1 MELTL
6 LKVKLF
12 FIKVWSFIKLYGLE
26 ILFGSMALYAMFLV
40 KNKTDVIK
48 QLLTEQAAIRKAHQE
63 NIDELTKQ
71 LESEISKRQKIE
83 RDHAELLRVID
94 ARHDEELKRI
104 AQVRDKEI
112 KNLIAEHQN
121 DPRRMAQTINDLF
134 GIPVME
140 VPAEKQNWE
149 Q

>member
-12 FIKVWSFIKLYGLE
+12 FAKVWSFIKLYGLE